1 MCQMDTNQNTKG
13 IFFIMTGM
21 AFFSIQDSLIKYIYE
36 DVALFELYFGRTLIQ
51 SIILLS
57 FVLLTKKTIILKT
70 YYPVLTLVR
79 VVCFF
84 FGFSFFYISLTF
96 MTLAMTSA
104 LFFSCPFFMSM
115 FAKFF
120 LKEKIGIRRWSAI
133 FVGFIGVLIVL
144 NPSLE
149 EFNFFK
155 LAPVACALCY
165 ATSMTITKYTSSKD
179 SIYTQM
185 TWLYIFAIFASIIIF
200 LVSGDGKFNNFS
212 DSTMQFI
219 FREWFTNPAEAWPYV
234 LVMGIVASISFF
246 CVFSAY
252 SIASP
257 SIVSLFEYSYI
268 VWAMLAGYILF
279 ETVPVPR
286 TFIGA
291 AIIIGAG
298 FYIYY
303 REKIKG
309 QMIATDT
316 PNR

>member
-70 YYPVLTLVR
+70 HYPVLTLIR

-133 FVGFIGVLIVL
+133 LIGFIGVLIVL
-144 NPSLE
+144 NPTLE

-165 ATSMTITKYTSSKD
+165 ATSMTITKYTSDKD

-279 ETVPVPR
+279 ETIPVPR

-309 QMIATDT
+309 QMIATDV

>member
-1 MCQMDTNQNTKG
+1 METNQNTKG

-57 FVLLTKKTIILKT
+57 FVLLTKKPIVLKT
-70 YYPVLTLVR
+70 HYPILTLVR

-234 LVMGIVASISFF
+234 IIMGIVASISFF

>member
-1 MCQMDTNQNTKG
+1 MSQMETNQNTKG

-57 FVLLTKKTIILKT
+57 FVLITKKTIALKT
-70 YYPVLTLVR
+70 HYPILTLVR

-133 FVGFIGVLIVL
+133 LIGFIGVLIVL
-144 NPSLE
+144 NPTLE

-165 ATSMTITKYTSSKD
+165 ATSMTITKYTSDKD

-234 LVMGIVASISFF
+234 LTMGIVASISFF

-279 ETVPVPR
+279 ETIPVPR

>member
-70 YYPVLTLVR
+70 HYPVLTLVR

-133 FVGFIGVLIVL
+133 LIGFIGVLIVL
-144 NPSLE
+144 NPTLE

-234 LVMGIVASISFF
+234 LIMGIVASISFF

-309 QMIATDT
+309 QMIATDV

>member
-1 MCQMDTNQNTKG
+1 MDVNQNTKG

-21 AFFSIQDSLIKYIYE
+21 AFFSIQDSLIKFIFE
-36 DVALFELYFGRTLIQ
+36 DIALFELYFGRTLIQ
-51 SIILLS
+51 TIFLLC
-57 FVLLTKKTIILKT
+57 FVLITRKTISLKT
-70 YYPVLTLVR
+70 HYPFLTLVR

-104 LFFSCPFFMSM
+104 LFFSCPFFMSI
-115 FAKFF
+115 FAKIF

-279 ETVPVPR
+279 ETIPVPR

>member
-1 MCQMDTNQNTKG
+1 MDTNQNTKG

-70 YYPVLTLVR
+70 HYPVLTLVR

-303 REKIKG
+303 REKVKG
-309 QMIATDT
+309 QMIATDI

>member
-1 MCQMDTNQNTKG
+1 MSQMETNQNTKG

-70 YYPVLTLVR
+70 HYPVLTLIR

-144 NPSLE
+144 NPTLE

-286 TFIGA
+286 TFVGA

-298 FYIYY
+298 FYIYF
-303 REKIKG
+303 REKVRG